1 MRTKLSYA
9 LIGALA
15 ALTVAGAAQAEQ
27 MKFDPAAYTA
37 LVAGDASQSIPE
49 GTKITLQNWQQYKNF
64 MPIGVQAMFSQ
75 KLSVEDRQRARIH
88 DGSRTHCPRT
98 VGQETEGRH
107 RKVRRADQA
116 QKSGERR
123 LYR

>member
-15 ALTVAGAAQAEQ
+15 ALTVVGAARAEQ

-49 GTKITLQNWQQYKNF
+49 GTKITLQNWQQYKDF
-64 MPIGVQAMFSQ
+64 MPIGVQAM
-75 KLSVEDRQRARIH
+75 LSVQGRELLWDRARPSLS
-88 DGSRTHCPRT
+88 SRFP
-98 VGQETEGRH
+98 
-107 RKVRRADQA
+107 
-116 QKSGERR
+116 ERI
-123 LYR
+123 LCGM